1 MNTSEL
7 TLPSSWDQDSVILAI
22 TDEELSATSH
32 EEACKVFEQWQSDED
47 DAARNVEG
55 HEDIDADLDIMEVD
69 EQIGS
74 NLLGDDIFHDPCV
87 SPTGPLEELVYMN
100 LGEGAIDRFSLS
112 LLSTEDA
119 VTVGL
124 GCSSALISST
134 SSLQDQDH
142 EMEDHAT
149 SSSKN
154 KKKKSG
160 SLFDTKS
167 NSRNTT
173 DSSSININ
181 KNKGNGVLNS
191 VNKNESDH
199 AHPKTSSLPFEERY
213 QATLQK
219 LAESMKRS
227 QETRKSLQMKTP
239 KTEEY
244 SRHSSVKC
252 VLSSIE
258 KSTQQLQNYLNH
270 SSNIH
275 IIQRV

>member
-7 TLPSSWDQDSVILAI
+7 TLPSSWDQDSVIMAI

-47 DAARNVEG
+47 DAARNTAG

-112 LLSTEDA
+112 LLSTED
-119 VTVGL
+119 
-124 GCSSALISST
+124 SAMICCT
-134 SSLQDQDH
+134 SSLQDLDH
-142 EMEDHAT
+142 GMEDNTT

-154 KKKKSG
+154 MKKSG

-167 NSRNTT
+167 DNLATT
-173 DSSSININ
+173 DSSTIN
-181 KNKGNGVLNS
+181 NKGNKGNNVLKN
-191 VNKNESDH
+191 VNENEN

-275 IIQRV
+275 VIQRV

>member
-7 TLPSSWDQDSVILAI
+7 TLPSSWDQDSVIMAI

-47 DAARNVEG
+47 DAARNAQG

-112 LLSTEDA
+112 LLSTDDAA
-119 VTVGL
+119 VTAGL
-124 GCSSALISST
+124 GCISSLICGT
-134 SSLQDQDH
+134 SSLQDQ
-142 EMEDHAT
+142 EMEDNTT

-154 KKKKSG
+154 KKKSG
-160 SLFDTKS
+160 SLFDTNRNAL
-167 NSRNTT
+167 NST
-173 DSSSININ
+173 DSSSISNNNNN
-181 KNKGNGVLNS
+181 KSNS
-191 VNKNESDH
+191 VLKSVNNENDN
-199 AHPKTSSLPFEERY
+199 AHSKTSSLPFEERY

-258 KSTQQLQNYLNH
+258 KSTQQLQNYLSH